1 VLSVRSL
8 LDRPGAD
15 PDRCH
20 GPGPLTAVSAARGL
34 ALLALAATVAVAAWL
49 LLSSGWRSWASLRTR
64 PAGSFAPD
72 ALLGVLARLGT
83 GVLLGWLALTTA
95 LALVAAVPS
104 ALGDRAARLTPLL
117 MRSVVAAAVS
127 GSIAVSSAAAAT
139 ATSGPSSGPRPTA
152 SASVSPAVTDLPD
165 PGWTPAPPP
174 PPPPPPTT
182 RPGDVSLVS
191 SAGTPGAAAEE
202 HVVVRRGDTLWA
214 ITARHLGPDA
224 DAAEIAREWPR
235 WYAANRALIGADPD
249 LLQPG
254 QRLTPPSDR

>member
-1 VLSVRSL
+1 VLSLRSP
-8 LDRPGAD
+8 LDRPRPD
-15 PDRCH
+15 PDRCN
-20 GPGPLTAVSAARGL
+20 GPGPLTAVIAARGL

-49 LLSSGWRSWASLRTR
+49 LLSSGWHSWASLRGR

-72 ALLGVLARLGT
+72 ALLGILARLGT
-83 GVLLGWLALTTA
+83 GVLLGWLALTTV

-104 ALGDRAARLTPLL
+104 ALGDRAARLTPRLV
-117 MRSVVAAAVS
+117 RSLVAAAVT
-127 GSIAVSSAAAAT
+127 GSIAVSSAAAAS
-139 ATSGPSSGPRPTA
+139 AASGPGPQPRPTA

-174 PPPPPPTT
+174 PPPA

-214 ITARHLGPDA
+214 IAARQLGPDA
-224 DAAEIAREWPR
+224 DPTEIAREWPR
-235 WYAANRALIGADPD
+235 WYAANRHLIGADPD

>member
-1 VLSVRSL
+1 VLSLRSS
-8 LDRPGAD
+8 LDRPGPD
-15 PDRCH
+15 PGRAN
-20 GPGPLTAVSAARGL
+20 GPGPLTAVIAARGL
-34 ALLALAATVAVAAWL
+34 ALLALAATVAVIAWL
-49 LLSSGWRSWASLRTR
+49 LLSSGWHSWASLRGR

-72 ALLGVLARLGT
+72 DLLGVLARLGT

-104 ALGDRAARLTPLL
+104 ALGDRAARLTPVLV
-117 MRSVVAAAVS
+117 RSVVAAAVS

-139 ATSGPSSGPRPTA
+139 ATSGPGPQPRPTA
-152 SASVSPAVTDLPD
+152 SASVAPAVTGLPD

-174 PPPPPPTT
+174 PPPRPPTT
-182 RPGDVSLVS
+182 HPGDVSLVS

-214 ITARHLGPDA
+214 IAERHLGPAA
-224 DAAEIAREWPR
+224 DPAEIAREWPR
-235 WYAANRALIGADPD
+235 WYAANRAVIGADPD

-254 QRLTPPSDR
+254 QRLTPPTER